1 MHRIGKDT
9 MLYLLNKKKNVSFFF
24 FVLTTVLSKEKMKL
38 KRNHNQQYLLEHR
51 KIQWFKTVDF
61 SVVGNII

>member
-9 MLYLLNKKKNVSFFF
+9 MLYLLNKKKMLVFFF

>member
-1 MHRIGKDT
+1 